1 MILRL
6 GTINKNIF
14 SIMIGG
20 VFAFSAR
27 LLLAF
32 ELMIF
37 QHPILINIFISA
49 GKIFALIP
57 FVILKIRVKKNKISN
72 ENNGSINIKK
82 FIHKTQMKELIK
94 GKWIYILLSSLTS
107 FIQSILLLYTLEI
120 KTNFWIVE
128 IVFTSL
134 FYYLILKVKLYK
146 HHYLSIIIIVSTG
159 IILDLVFKNLQNDLI
174 NSWLLFLLRLFR
186 EIVFSLREVIEKYAM
201 EKKFCS
207 VYEIFFYSGLINL
220 ILFGIFGILNYYYF
234 SLDNFEEYFN
244 KFNNREILISLGV
257 TITQFGLYLCILF
270 TNNNYTP
277 CHVFIIYI
285 FGQLAYYTDFSTN
298 SIIFIICLIFILFIS
313 LIFNEII
320 ELNCF
325 GLEKNTRQNIAR
337 RADMLEFSDRD
348 SRVILDNYEIEF
360 ISQKEENNE
369 SQLIEL
375 KSKKENS

>member
-14 SIMIGG
+14 SIILGG
-20 VFAFSAR
+20 VFAFSSG
-27 LLLAF
+27 LLLDF
-32 ELMIF
+32 ESMIF

-244 KFNNREILISLGV
+244 KFNNRQILIILGV

-298 SIIFIICLIFILFIS
+298 STIFIICLIFILFIS

>member
-1 MILRL
+1 MILSL

-14 SIMIGG
+14 SIILGG
-20 VFAFSAR
+20 VFAFSSG
-27 LLLAF
+27 LLLDF
-32 ELMIF
+32 ESMIF

-107 FIQSILLLYTLEI
+107 FIQSILLLNTLEI

-146 HHYLSIIIIVSTG
+146 HHYLSLIIIVSTG

-244 KFNNREILISLGV
+244 KFNNREILIILGV
-257 TITQFGLYLCILF
+257 TITQFGLHLCILF
-270 TNNNYTP
+270 TNNN
-277 CHVFIIYI
+277 
-285 FGQLAYYTDFSTN
+285 
-298 SIIFIICLIFILFIS
+298 
-313 LIFNEII
+313 
-320 ELNCF
+320 
-325 GLEKNTRQNIAR
+325 
-337 RADMLEFSDRD
+337 
-348 SRVILDNYEIEF
+348 
-360 ISQKEENNE
+360 
-369 SQLIEL
+369 
-375 KSKKENS
+375 